1 MARGVKENRIAFTA
15 IRVIP
20 TTMFRSIVCLIV
32 FMSAA
37 SLFAAKAEKADGD
50 KGAKHRA
57 AQVELFKGMIPTI
70 QILLS
75 EDDIQALHDDAR
87 RYVEGKMVIG
97 DKTYKGVALK
107 LKGASGSFRPIDQKP
122 AWTVNLDKFKGAE
135 RFQGLTKFHLN
146 NAMEDPSFL
155 HQVLCGEM
163 ARAAGVPA
171 IRCTHALVKL
181 NDRDLGL
188 YVLTESYTKDFLA
201 PFFKDTGGDLYESG
215 FVKDI
220 DEELTKDEGDKKD
233 FSAIQQLSAA
243 SRVDDNAERWKKL
256 GEILDRD
263 RFASFL
269 AIEALLGVGDG
280 YDFGKNNYRIYQD
293 PTTKLLSFIPH
304 GMDEPLAEVDFGIQR
319 EPGSLVG
326 RAFVGCPE
334 GRALYRERVAT
345 IYEKVFAKRDWSAR
359 AMEVAAR
366 VLSVVKAHDA
376 DFAKELAP
384 KMENTA
390 KTVGLRVQAIAS
402 QLADMPEPLA
412 FDKTGSA
419 RLTKGWG
426 TKNEGGAKLDRATA
440 DGQACLRIA
449 ADGDSQASWRAGAAL
464 PQGRYRFEAKMKT
477 LGVEGDGAGLR
488 ISGKDPTGE
497 WVSGNSDWRVVNYE
511 FEVGEDRGEVVLVAE
526 LRGRKGE
533 ARFAVDSLRLVRL
546 ARK

>member
-1 MARGVKENRIAFTA
+1 
-15 IRVIP
+15 
-20 TTMFRSIVCLIV
+20 
-32 FMSAA
+32 MSAA
-37 SLFAAKAEKADGD
+37 SLFAAKPEKSAKADGD
-50 KGAKHRA
+50 KAAKHRA
-57 AQVELFKGMIPTI
+57 AQAELFKGMIPTI

-75 EDDIQALHDDAR
+75 DDDIKSLQDDAR
-87 RYVEGKMVIG
+87 RYVEGKMIIG
-97 DKTYKGVALK
+97 DKTYHGVAVK
-107 LKGASGSFRPIDQKP
+107 LKGAAGSFRPIDQKP
-122 AWTVNLDKFKGAE
+122 AWTVNLDKFKGAD

-201 PFFKDTGGDLYESG
+201 QYFKDASGDLYESG
-215 FVKDI
+215 FIKDI

-233 FSAIQQLSAA
+233 FRAIEQLIAA
-243 SRVDDNAERWKKL
+243 SRVDDAAERWKKL

-304 GMDEPLAEVDFGIQR
+304 GMDEPLADVDFGIQR
-319 EPGSLVG
+319 EPGSIVG

-359 AMEVAAR
+359 AVEVAGKVRAA
-366 VLSVVKAHDA
+366 LAGHDEKL
-376 DFAKELAP
+376 AKELAS
-384 KMENTA
+384 KMDEAA
-390 KTVGLRVQAIAS
+390 KLVGLRVKSIAA

-412 FDKTGSA
+412 FDKTGIA
-419 RLTKGWG
+419 RLMKGWG
-426 TKNEGGAKLDRATA
+426 TKNEGDAKLDRTTA
-440 DGQACLRIA
+440 DGQPCLRIA
-449 ADGDSQASWRAGAAL
+449 AGGETQASWRAGAAL
-464 PQGRYRFEAKMKT
+464 PPGRYRFEAKMKT
-477 LGVEGDGAGLR
+477 LGLEGDGAGLR
-488 ISGKDPTGE
+488 ISGKDPTGD
-497 WVSGNSDWRVVNYE
+497 WVHGDSDWRPVNYE
-511 FEVGEDRGEVVLVAE
+511 FEVADDGGDVVLVAE

-533 ARFAVDSLRLVRL
+533 ARFAVDSMRLVRL
-546 ARK
+546 ARR